1 MPSHSDST
9 RGGKVPSKLVMLSR
23 INDKY
28 HGSRCVAY
36 QEQELRVR
44 ALGRAFEVK
53 LWGTLGVNTHLARA
67 SIGKFLETTLYHGK
81 SLNWFVTLAGAAT
94 RRR

>member
-1 MPSHSDST
+1 
-9 RGGKVPSKLVMLSR
+9 VPRKHVMLSR
-23 INDKY
+23 IDGKY
-28 HGSRCVAY
+28 RGSRCAAY
-36 QEQELRVR
+36 QEEELRVR

-67 SIGKFLETTLYHGK
+67 SMRKFLETTLYHGS
-81 SLNWFVTLAGAAT
+81 SLDWFVTLAGAAT